1 MASVVINGD
10 TSGSVTLSA
19 PAVAGTTTLTLPA
32 TSGTILQSGTAVT
45 EAQGGTGT
53 TTGYYGFKNRIIN
66 GSFVL
71 DQRNAGASITPA
83 NVAYTLDRW
92 AVYQTTASKFTV
104 QQNAGSIT
112 PPAGFTKY
120 LGCTSSSAYSVTSG
134 DIFGIY
140 QLIEGNNVL
149 DLAWGTA
156 NAKTVTLSF
165 LVYSSLTGTF
175 GGVLTNNSQTRSYP
189 FTYSIPVANTW
200 TTISITI
207 AGDTTGTWETGTSIG
222 INVILSIGS
231 GSTRNGTA
239 GAWSGSA
246 YYSAT
251 GTTSVV
257 GTNGA
262 TFYITGVQL
271 EKGSTATSF
280 DYRPYGTE
288 YDLCRR
294 YFEQWNFSN
303 TGSATVNQYIGL
315 GQGYSSTDG
324 RTVLNYYPKR
334 AQPSCAVNGG
344 GLRFSTSG
352 GGATGTSGWAFDQPG
367 PIAVLLYNSSLTGI
381 TQGYSYHVVGTA
393 AGNITF
399 NAEL

>member
-1 MASVVINGD
+1 MALTQVDQGM
-10 TSGSVTLSA
+10 L
-19 PAVAGTTTLTLPA
+19 GTN
-32 TSGTILQSGTAVT
+32 
-45 EAQGGTGT
+45 AQYT
-53 TTGYYGFKNRIIN
+53 GFKNRIIN
-66 GSFVL
+66 GAMVI
-71 DQRNAGASITPA
+71 DQRNAGASVTPA
-83 NVAYTLDRW
+83 NVSYTLDRW

-140 QLIEGNNVL
+140 QLIEGNNVA

-222 INVILSIGS
+222 INVILSIGA

-239 GAWSGSA
+239 GSWSGSA

-257 GTNGA
+257 GTSGA
-262 TFYITGVQL
+262 TWYVTGVQL
-271 EKGSTATSF
+271 ETGSTATSF

-288 YDLCRR
+288 LALCQR
-294 YFEQWNFSN
+294 YF
-303 TGSATVNQYIGL
+303 QYLANG
-315 GQGYSSTDG
+315 
-324 RTVLNYYPKR
+324 
-334 AQPSCAVNGG
+334 AVNSDTAICYVVAADTNTVFGFVLFQVAMRAAPSLVTTTSSFRANLG
-344 GLRFSTSG
+344 SLNANSTTAPTIELTTNINTRFVQAGYAGALTADKSGVLRINNVNG
-352 GGATGTSGWAFDQPG
+352 YV
-367 PIAVLLYNSSLTGI
+367 AVSS
-381 TQGYSYHVVGTA
+381 
-393 AGNITF
+393 
-399 NAEL
+399 EL